1 MILLRYMIALKF
13 FMCVVVMLSLV
24 LTLGCSKRS
33 PDFSHS
39 TKALEL
45 HFKNKTYLDEVMTIS
60 DQRHLLERTGFGAPL
75 VSIKK
80 LKGKTR
86 RQGVQIIVDG
96 LQRNSWN
103 PPLDG

>member
-1 MILLRYMIALKF
+1 MKQARKRITFSSFAFL
-13 FMCVVVMLSLV
+13 VVSISLV
-24 LTLGCSKRS
+24 FAMGCSKGS

-86 RQGVQIIVDG
+86 RQGV
-96 LQRNSWN
+96 R
-103 PPLDG
+103 

>member
-1 MILLRYMIALKF
+1 MKQTRKRITFSSFAFL
-13 FMCVVVMLSLV
+13 VVSISLV
-24 LTLGCSKRS
+24 FALGCSKRS

-45 HFKNKTYLDEVMTIS
+45 HFKNKTYLDKVMTIS

-80 LKGKTR
+80 LKG
-86 RQGVQIIVDG
+86 
-96 LQRNSWN
+96 
-103 PPLDG
+103 